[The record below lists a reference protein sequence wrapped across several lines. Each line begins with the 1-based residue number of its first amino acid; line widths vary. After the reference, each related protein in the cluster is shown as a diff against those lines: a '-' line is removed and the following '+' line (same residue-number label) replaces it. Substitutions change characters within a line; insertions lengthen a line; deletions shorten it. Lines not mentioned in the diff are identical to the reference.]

1 MVSTNI
7 NTVSLTVGSL
17 SLTNLL
23 ATNVTIQNGILTNAS
38 ASNINISNTANI
50 VGAIITL

>member
-1 MVSTNI
+1 
-7 NTVSLTVGSL
+7 LDRY
-17 SLTNLL
+17 LTNLF

-50 VGAIITL
+50 VGAIINPL